1 MKKKLN
7 LNLLENADNQT
18 LEDLSE
24 NYRAVSEKEAERI
37 FHRVIKNEEVFQS
50 EDDVHGIEIYHRSIW
65 RKAFVVAATFI
76 IITGVAGGG
85 AYYFSQLRNINN
97 VIEENT
103 DNTSIYSRLKAN
115 RRKYA
120 AMDTVMSVFD
130 NSTAG
135 FPDLHYKEQEKFY
148 EYMDQ
153 FDMQNEIDPSDFLKV
168 PKSITFK
175 FITDE
180 DNSGY
185 IFIIYENGYCSWTER
200 FNGEEKT
207 TYHKLPDGEKNFNDL
222 LKLYNLDSICP
233 DWDNVAPEEIKSFV
247 EKNFESR
254 NEDTV
259 YAHID
264 NITKNYKTVSKSE
277 IMDIIVRCEWERAT
291 EFEYND
297 YYDISGVSV
306 NKNGFMSGNYNG
318 YYVVYRLKDDA
329 EFDILSQIWES
340 CIYGD
345 LNEAFKLLYSERTAQ
360 WFQGPTYLGQ
370 GNTDFDTVTLYYT
383 ITDPVSFADGLASLD
398 WIHCERSELDDKMQ
412 YYGDKGYIV
421 RGCYEFIPYG
431 YFGRIS
437 LLPDGYLSVE
447 ELGSYKLEKDS
458 DIEKL
463 RQLTDKYL
471 NIDTG
476 SVIAEK
482 LWSGMTNYDNLKA
495 HYTYELSYDD
505 GTKDTISGYLSVDA
519 KNEKMYVTGEGNMMY
534 FDNEQTVEIVMN
546 GHDTSAFI
554 TADKETGKTERAGI
568 YRYSNGMANP
578 PPGNH
583 YFYLCKDIEM
593 AIAPRML
600 TVYTEG
606 NHSYEISEADGC
618 IEGFLSG
625 ENGEVY
631 RRIVLTEKGQ
641 LISYEFKGGNVT
653 IIFKLDDYVFDSP
666 DFTMEDVSVIYENM
680 KNEDEELYG

>member
-1 MKKKLN
+1 
-7 LNLLENADNQT
+7 
-18 LEDLSE
+18 
-24 NYRAVSEKEAERI
+24 
-37 FHRVIKNEEVFQS
+37 
-50 EDDVHGIEIYHRSIW
+50 
-65 RKAFVVAATFI
+65 
-76 IITGVAGGG
+76 
-85 AYYFSQLRNINN
+85 
-97 VIEENT
+97 
-103 DNTSIYSRLKAN
+103 
-115 RRKYA
+115 
-120 AMDTVMSVFD
+120 
-130 NSTAG
+130 
-135 FPDLHYKEQEKFY
+135 
-148 EYMDQ
+148 
-153 FDMQNEIDPSDFLKV
+153 
-168 PKSITFK
+168 
-175 FITDE
+175 
-180 DNSGY
+180 
-185 IFIIYENGYCSWTER
+185 
-200 FNGEEKT
+200 
-207 TYHKLPDGEKNFNDL
+207 
-222 LKLYNLDSICP
+222 
-233 DWDNVAPEEIKSFV
+233 
-247 EKNFESR
+247 
-254 NEDTV
+254 
-259 YAHID
+259 
-264 NITKNYKTVSKSE
+264 
-277 IMDIIVRCEWERAT
+277 
-291 EFEYND
+291 
-297 YYDISGVSV
+297 
-306 NKNGFMSGNYNG
+306 
-318 YYVVYRLKDDA
+318 
-329 EFDILSQIWES
+329 
-340 CIYGD
+340 
-345 LNEAFKLLYSERTAQ
+345 
-360 WFQGPTYLGQ
+360 
-370 GNTDFDTVTLYYT
+370 
-383 ITDPVSFADGLASLD
+383 
-398 WIHCERSELDDKMQ
+398 MQ

-631 RRIVLTEKGQ
+631 GRVVLTEKGQ
-641 LISYEFKGGNVT
+641 LISYEVKGSNYT
-653 IIFKLDDYVFDSP
+653 INFKLDDYVFDSP
-666 DFTMEDVSVIYENM
+666 DFTMEDVGVLYESI
-680 KNEDEELYG
+680 KAESEELYGQTG